1 MLSDIC
7 PSEQLILGFSLG
19 LPGFPG
25 GFQAPPT
32 NAGDVGLISGLGR
45 CPGEGNGN
53 PLQYSCLKNT
63 MDRRAWWATV
73 PGVANALVRVCV
85 QAHTHTGVYQADYL
99 TSTIR

>member
-1 MLSDIC
+1 MGLPRWLSDKESTC
-7 PSEQLILGFSLG
+7 Q
-19 LPGFPG
+19 
-25 GFQAPPT
+25 
-32 NAGDVGLISGLGR
+32 AGDAGLIPWSGRSHGGR
-45 CPGEGNGN
+45 NGN
-53 PLQYSCLKNT
+53 PLQFSFLENT